1 MPVVSDSNILSSL
14 AAADAL
20 DLLTKFFRGDTIF
33 IPQAVEQELQAGLAH
48 GAFHL
53 QRVFDAIRRD
63 EIRTL
68 YLTEAEQTLTT
79 TLPRKLHAGEKEG
92 IVLCRLYN
100 YLFLSND
107 KRAIRHCQMTGIKS
121 INLEA
126 FLRALWVQRVL
137 SQQEVKAL
145 IQAIQSVEKL
155 VVTQE
160 QFGKIFA
167 PYHRRR

>member
-20 DLLTKFFRGDTIF
+20 DLLTKLFRGDTIF
-33 IPQAVEQELQAGLAH
+33 IPRAVEQELLAGLTY
-48 GAFHL
+48 GALHL
-53 QRVFDAIRRD
+53 QRVFDAID
-63 EIRTL
+63 QGEIRTL

-92 IVLCRLYN
+92 IVLCQIHN

-107 KRAIRHCQMTGIKS
+107 KRAIRHCQVTGIKS

-126 FLRALWVQRVL
+126 FLRALWVQRIL
-137 SQQEVKAL
+137 SQHEVKTL
-145 IQAIQSVEKL
+145 IQAIQAVEKL

-160 QFGKIFA
+160 QAAKIFA